1 MTVDVEDY
9 FHTEAMSRA
18 VSRDDWRGMPS
29 RVERNTERMFEL
41 FAEHNTRG
49 TFFFLGWVAERFP
62 RLIEQAMSLGHEIGC
77 HSYWHRPIYRLD
89 PAEFREDTI
98 RAKRAI
104 EDAAGIA
111 ICGYRAPSF
120 SLTQGTEWAAEILA
134 ELGFSYDSSVHPIR
148 HDLYSNPSAP
158 RTPFRI
164 ADGAL
169 TEFPIAT
176 VRIAGNNIPIGGGG
190 YFRAFPYAY
199 ARWGFRRLNKHE
211 SLSGVFY
218 IHPWEIDVDQPRI
231 SSGLKSAARQYRGLA
246 TTWPKL
252 EKLCSDFRWVP
263 MSEAFR
269 TELSRESRRNGENV
283 AETIRPSQNAPASL
297 SPVSNTTTRID
308 GVE

>member
-1 MTVDVEDY
+1 M
-9 FHTEAMSRA
+9 R
-18 VSRDDWRGMPS
+18 
-29 RVERNTERMFEL
+29 
-41 FAEHNTRG
+41 
-49 TFFFLGWVAERFP
+49 
-62 RLIEQAMSLGHEIGC
+62 LGHEIGC
-77 HSYWHRPIYRLD
+77 HSYWHRPIYRLA
-89 PAEFREDTI
+89 PAEFREDTV
-98 RAKRAI
+98 RAKSAI

-111 ICGYRAPSF
+111 IRGYRAPSF

-134 ELGFSYDSSVHPIR
+134 ELGFRYDSSVHPIR

-158 RTPFRI
+158 RAPFHI

-199 ARWGFRRLNKHE
+199 VRWGFRRLNARDG
-211 SLSGVFY
+211 LSGVFY

-231 SSGLKSAARQYRGLA
+231 SAGVKSAARQYRGLT

-252 EKLCSDFRWVP
+252 KKLCGDFRWVP

-269 TELSRESRRNGENV
+269 AELNGDLKQSSAV
-283 AETIRPSQNAPASL
+283 LSGTPLPVPAARPSL
-297 SPVSNTTTRID
+297 SPVGKSAARSD